1 MATQFSIENQN
12 FDQYFERE
20 LVNLTPEAKDGLPK
34 DVLFKLFRKGGA
46 FNSTST
52 SRLGF
57 LAKLYILCR
66 CLKKRWYLVVEDEEL
81 GLKVDQ
87 FDDIPRLIKERE
99 YGAENAEELV
109 TRGGFIYASK
119 ELCDTFHFLNRLS
132 TGPAYNY
139 LTRVKNMPA
148 NPVNEA
154 DKKDQYVVQAL
165 MTYESTKKAIVAQ
178 IGLNMPEL
186 YVLMFLYPGDEV
198 LGSVL
203 YKDKL
208 KMAYQ
213 SSPAKIKLAFGSLQA
228 KGYIRKF
235 GQNTGARLQITPAG
249 KDMIRSI
256 MHKYWLNW

>member
-12 FDQYFERE
+12 FDQYFDKE
-20 LVNLTPEAKDGLPK
+20 LVNLTPEIKDGLPR
-34 DVLFKLFRKGGA
+34 DVLYKLFRKGGVY
-46 FNSTST
+46 NSKST
-52 SRLGF
+52 SRLSF

-87 FDDIPRLIKERE
+87 FKDIPRMIRERE
-99 YGAENAEELV
+99 YGTDNAEDLMNQ
-109 TRGGFIYASK
+109 GGFILASR

-139 LTRVKNMPA
+139 LTRAKNMPQ

-154 DKKDQYVVQAL
+154 DKKDQYVVAAL
-165 MTYESTKKAIVAQ
+165 MAYESTKKSVVAQ
-178 IGLNMPEL
+178 MGLNMPEL
-186 YVLMFLYPGDEV
+186 YVLMFLYPGNEV

-213 SSPAKIKLAFGSLQA
+213 SSPAKIKLAFGSLQV
-228 KGYIRKF
+228 KGYIRKY
-235 GQNTGARLQITPAG
+235 GDRTGARLQITAAG
-249 KDMIRSI
+249 KDILRTV